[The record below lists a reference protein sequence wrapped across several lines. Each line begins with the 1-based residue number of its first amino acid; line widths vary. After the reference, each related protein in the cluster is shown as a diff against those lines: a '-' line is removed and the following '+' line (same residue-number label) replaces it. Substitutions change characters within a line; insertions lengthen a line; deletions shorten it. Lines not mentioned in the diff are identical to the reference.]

1 MKNLIAALLA
11 GFLSLAPIF
20 ASALE
25 VGDEAPLF
33 EAFSDKGPVNLLD
46 YRGQKN
52 VVLAFYF
59 KDFSPVWKGELQA
72 FQKDIKS
79 FEDLNTQ
86 VLGVSYDSIE
96 THKKFAQ
103 EYGITF
109 PLIADE
115 KKAVRIM
122 YGKGRITFLIDKN
135 GIIRYIQ
142 EGVPKNRKFIKQI
155 KKLE

>member
-1 MKNLIAALLA
+1 MIIWFTYGVTNLLKLTIGGSIMKNLIAALLA

-59 KDFSPVWKGELQA
+59 EDFSPV
-72 FQKDIKS
+72 
-79 FEDLNTQ
+79 
-86 VLGVSYDSIE
+86 
-96 THKKFAQ
+96 
-103 EYGITF
+103 
-109 PLIADE
+109 
-115 KKAVRIM
+115 
-122 YGKGRITFLIDKN
+122 
-135 GIIRYIQ
+135 
-142 EGVPKNRKFIKQI
+142 
-155 KKLE
+155 